1 MVDPWQRSKK
11 RLSGNSGAQLTKR
24 LPSLTFYL
32 DENWDCPEVV
42 QELRRAGVRYR
53 IYKQDVLPNAGT
65 ADEAFL
71 PKVGQ
76 HGWILITADWHQ
88 RYRPR
93 EISDL
98 RQYRVRHF
106 VMPGNLGAEAMARLL
121 VTAKNNIR
129 ACCRDNAAPISASV
143 MRNGAVKLLMDA
155 KGNLHDRGEEMLYHK
170 GRVTTRIPYR
180 H

>member
-1 MVDPWQRSKK
+1 MVDPWQKSKK
-11 RLSGNSGAQLTKR
+11 RLSGNWDGPSRKR
-24 LPSLTFYL
+24 LPNLTFYL

-42 QELRRAGVRYR
+42 AELRRAGIRYR

-76 HGWILITADWHQ
+76 NGWVLITADWHQ

-93 EISDL
+93 EIADL
-98 RQYRVRHF
+98 KRYRVRHF
-106 VMPGNLGAEAMARLL
+106 VMPGNLGAEAMAKLL

-129 ACCRDNAAPISASV
+129 ACCRDNVPPISGSV
-143 MRNGAVKLLMDA
+143 MRNGGVRLLMDE
-155 KGNLHDRGEEMLYHK
+155 KGNLHERGEERLYHK
-170 GRVTTRIPYR
+170 GRVTTRMPYKP
-180 H
+180 